1 MGCIVSIEF
10 AFFRAPQKA
19 LSVATTA
26 VARVVE
32 WVAGTD
38 LEVPLRTV
46 ISLENEAAKIA
57 HALGMAKKALAKC
70 FLD

>member
-1 MGCIVSIEF
+1 MHCKHRIRILQGSTEGIVS
-10 AFFRAPQKA
+10 RNH
-19 LSVATTA
+19 SD